1 MLYCDVRPDFKRR
14 CLHAHDTHPPLNVCG
29 LIIDKIQAKALTPV
43 LSVVRRGT
51 MARWPKLPK
60 SPSSKIV
67 KATTWPHQNSI
78 QCEKRKKIQK
88 GKIEKELLTQK
99 QGKLSSCIT
108 CQNQIWGHM
117 QLLYFVPR
125 KGYGNTSLWKG
136 IVLTGL
142 YERQTNRQK
151 SK

>member
-1 MLYCDVRPDFKRR
+1 M
-14 CLHAHDTHPPLNVCG
+14 HAHDTHPPLNVCG

-51 MARWPKLPK
+51 MAKAAKK
-60 SPSSKIV
+60 SLVAKIV
-67 KATTWPHQNSI
+67 KATIWPHQNSI

-108 CQNQIWGHM
+108 CQNQI
-117 QLLYFVPR
+117 
-125 KGYGNTSLWKG
+125 
-136 IVLTGL
+136 
-142 YERQTNRQK
+142 
-151 SK
+151 